1 LTPRETTCQ
10 TDGPERSSGPF
21 RFQQEDAMSA
31 GPTDAFSD
39 MSHLE
44 GAARA
49 LGVHLATRDLNRFR
63 QLGTMLINENARVNL
78 TAITDPVDVQLRHFA
93 DSLAVVSA
101 VDDYVRLIGGDVA
114 MLSTMRVLDVG
125 SGAGFP
131 GLPLAIV
138 RPRVAVTLLEATGKK
153 VAFLRRVADDL
164 GLDNV
169 TALNFRAE
177 EAAHHPTL
185 RGQIDIVLARAVAR
199 LPVLLEYCLPFVRR
213 NGFVLALKA
222 GDLTD
227 ELAEGARAASE
238 LGGTLGAVT
247 PVPIPSL
254 ESHVLIRIE
263 KTGETPPQYP
273 RRPGIPTKRPLGI

>member
-1 LTPRETTCQ
+1 
-10 TDGPERSSGPF
+10 
-21 RFQQEDAMSA
+21 MSA
-31 GPTDAFSD
+31 GSTDAFGD
-39 MSHLE
+39 MSPLQE
-44 GAARA
+44 AART
-49 LGVHLATRDLNRFR
+49 LGLRLTARDLGRFR
-63 QLGTMLINENARVNL
+63 QFGAMLVRENAHVNL
-78 TAITDPVDVQLRHFA
+78 TAITDPLDVQLRHFA
-93 DSLAVVSA
+93 DSLSVVPA
-101 VDDYVRLIGGDVA
+101 VDEYVRLIGGDVA
-114 MLSTMRVLDVG
+114 MLSTVRILDVG

-153 VAFLRRVADDL
+153 VAFMRRVADDL

-185 RGQIDIVLARAVAR
+185 RGHMDIVLARAVAR
-199 LPVLLEYCLPFVRR
+199 LPVLLEYCLPFVRL
-213 NGFVLALKA
+213 NGFVLALKS

-227 ELAEGARAASE
+227 ELREGAQAATA
-238 LGGTLGAVT
+238 LGGYIGPVT

-254 ESHVLIRIE
+254 AGHVLIRID
-263 KTGETPPQYP
+263 KVGETPATYP

>member
-1 LTPRETTCQ
+1 
-10 TDGPERSSGPF
+10 
-21 RFQQEDAMSA
+21 MSA
-31 GPTDAFSD
+31 GPADAFADLSP
-39 MSHLE
+39 LTA
-44 GAARA
+44 AARA
-49 LGVHLATRDLNRFR
+49 LGLRLTGRDLDRFR
-63 QLGTMLINENARVNL
+63 RFGTMLLRENAQVNL
-78 TAITDPVDVQLRHFA
+78 TAITDPADVQLLHFA
-93 DSLAVVSA
+93 DSLTVVPA

-114 MLSTMRVLDVG
+114 MLSTVRILDVG

-185 RGQIDIVLARAVAR
+185 REHMDVVLARAVAR
-199 LPVLLEYCLPFVRR
+199 LPVLLEYCLPFVRPS
-213 NGFVLALKA
+213 GFVLAMKA

-227 ELAEGARAASE
+227 ELADGVRAATA
-238 LGGTLGAVT
+238 LGGTIGAVT
-247 PVPIPSL
+247 PVPIPGL
-254 ESHVLIRIE
+254 DGHILIRID
-263 KTGETPPQYP
+263 KTGETPAQYP
-273 RRPGIPTKRPLGI
+273 RRSGIPTKRPLGM

>member
-1 LTPRETTCQ
+1 
-10 TDGPERSSGPF
+10 
-21 RFQQEDAMSA
+21 MST
-31 GPTDAFSD
+31 GSTDAFADLSP
-39 MSHLE
+39 LE

-49 LGVHLATRDLNRFR
+49 LSLRLTAHDANRFR
-63 QLGTMLINENARVNL
+63 QFGAMLIHENTHVNL
-78 TAITDPVDVQLRHFA
+78 TAITDPRDVQLLHFA
-93 DSLAVVSA
+93 DSLSVVPA
-101 VDDYVRLIGGDVA
+101 VDAYVRLIGGDVA
-114 MLSTMRVLDVG
+114 MLSAVRVLDVG

-153 VAFLRRVADDL
+153 VAFMRRVADDL
-164 GLDNV
+164 RLDNV

-185 RGQIDIVLARAVAR
+185 RGHMDIVLARAVAR
-199 LPVLLEYCLPFVRR
+199 LPILLEYCLPFVRP

-227 ELAEGARAASE
+227 ELAEGRRAATA
-238 LGGTLGAVT
+238 LGGAIGAVT
-247 PVPIPSL
+247 PVPILGL
-254 ESHVLIRIE
+254 EGHVLIRID
-263 KTGETPPQYP
+263 KVGETPPHYP